1 MAAVPPALAASDGP
15 ARPVTTEEPVIPP
28 ADDGGDHPISV
39 VGRIT
44 LLIDAFDEA
53 HTVLSLGEL
62 TERTGLPKSTVHR
75 LADQLL
81 ALRWLDRT
89 PVGYRIGLRFFEVGG
104 LVAARNNLRDR
115 AYPFLTDLQ
124 AATGHPVHL
133 AILDGHEVVVLEKV
147 WGHGSPPLPTRIGG
161 RLPAH
166 ATALGKALLAFP
178 GPADVDR
185 VLAAG
190 LERRTARTVVLPE
203 VFGQQL
209 KTARTTQWAMDDE
222 EYAVGMR
229 CVAAPIRGSGRAIG
243 AVSVS
248 APVHTLEVSRV
259 VPHLRRCAAEIWTQ
273 LFGRRRSDSS
283 PGVAGDEAPW
293 DLEQWRRWLDG
304 VAGEWM

>member
-1 MAAVPPALAASDGP
+1 MPGTVAGSPVSGELAPAP
-15 ARPVTTEEPVIPP
+15 AP
-28 ADDGGDHPISV
+28 DDGGEHPISV

-44 LLIDAFDEA
+44 LLIDAFDET
-53 HTVLSLGEL
+53 HSVLSLGEL

-115 AYPFLTDLQ
+115 AHPYLADLQ

-133 AILDGHEVVVLEKV
+133 AILEGHEVVVLEKV
-147 WGHGSPPLPTRIGG
+147 WGHGAAPLPTRIGG

-166 ATALGKALLAFP
+166 STALGKALLAFP
-178 GPADVDR
+178 GPGDVDR

-190 LERRTARTVVLPE
+190 LDRRTPRTVVLPD
-203 VFGQQL
+203 VLVQQL

-222 EYAVGMR
+222 EHAVGVR

-243 AVSVS
+243 AVCVS
-248 APVHTLEVSRV
+248 GPAHSLEVSRA
-259 VPHLRRCAAEIWTQ
+259 VPHLRRCAAEIWTR
-273 LFGRRRSDSS
+273 LFGRRRPDHG